1 MEALGEV
8 NSQLI
13 LSETVT
19 LSWSLVTC
27 VGPLDLEDKIRVHLA
42 RERSDTAAHTNS
54 MLSRWGQ

>member
-8 NSQLI
+8 NSQFDI
-13 LSETVT
+13 KRDYD

-27 VGPLDLEDKIRVHLA
+27 VGPLDLEDKIRVQLA